1 MKSIRR
7 HTAMIPTPMTIT
19 TGTGIATSAPRIA
32 APAARR
38 VRNSDPETIREIS
51 LAAEPAAVPVDN
63 LVGEVILP

>member
-1 MKSIRR
+1 
-7 HTAMIPTPMTIT
+7 MTIT